1 MSALD
6 LNRMA
11 IAMGKICI
19 ALDDLESKIIDGDDV
34 YENKDGVMAVAYMFR
49 IGVIEMIEKP
59 ENKYMQNPTL
69 PIVIPLGIFKHRKE
83 TIGSAFRLTLG
94 RLLNLAEKNDEIN
107 QAVADI
113 LDGGDLYKEIEQSS
127 TLIRRDLFR

>member
-19 ALDDLESKIIDGDDV
+19 ALDDLESK
-34 YENKDGVMAVAYMFR
+34 MFR

-107 QAVADI
+107 QAVAEI
-113 LDGGDLYKEIEQSS
+113 LDGGDLYNEIEQSS